1 VAGRYRALHQIV
13 ADVPDPMAMRTSAF
27 RRAGGICRGRISKLA
42 LVNLEGLKAQSDEP
56 GGAGE
61 SVATGIR
68 APRGMIQLA
77 LQ

>member
-1 VAGRYRALHQIV
+1 
-13 ADVPDPMAMRTSAF
+13 M
-27 RRAGGICRGRISKLA
+27 A
-42 LVNLEGLKAQSDEP
+42 LVNLEGLEAQSDEL

-68 APRGMIQLA
+68 ALRGMIQLA